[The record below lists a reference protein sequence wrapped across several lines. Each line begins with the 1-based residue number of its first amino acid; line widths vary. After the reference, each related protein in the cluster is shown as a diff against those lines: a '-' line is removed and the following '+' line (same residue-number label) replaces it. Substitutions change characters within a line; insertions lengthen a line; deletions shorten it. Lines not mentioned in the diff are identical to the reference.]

1 MIVLVVSDFHLGK
14 GKFFKNGQINILE
27 DFFEDDRFAEFTQYY
42 SSGKNYSNNIHLI
55 LNGDILN
62 LIQIDIEGCFS
73 HIIDEEAT
81 IKALELIYAG
91 HKGFFESLKL
101 FLSAPN
107 KKLTYVIGNHDIGMG
122 FKGSQTRFKELVGSE
137 NIDFCYDINIHGIH
151 IEHGHRFEVINT
163 VPPEKTFMMGPNNKE
178 ILNLPWGSLF
188 CISVL
193 PQLKKERPFIDKVR
207 PMSSYIKWT
216 LIHDFAF
223 FIKML
228 VIVMKYFIKTNFDTY
243 NKHLRNFKTNLTI
256 LKQVTIYPR
265 YESKAKSILRKRKDI
280 HTVVMGHTH
289 VAEWRRFPEG
299 KYYFNTGT
307 WNMIPSIDAA
317 LHANTATLTYVLID
331 VQTKTN
337 TPREASLN
345 VWQGSW
351 RPFIEE
357 IKLSG

>member
-1 MIVLVVSDFHLGK
+1 MIVLVVSDFHIGK
-14 GKFFKNGQINILE
+14 GKFLKNGQVNILE
-27 DFFEDDRFAEFTQYY
+27 DFFEDDRFMEFTQYY
-42 SSGKNYSNNIHLI
+42 SSGKNYWNNIHLV

-62 LIQIDIEGCFS
+62 LIQIDIEGAYS
-73 HIIDEEAT
+73 HIIDEEVT
-81 IKALELIYAG
+81 LGALETIYKG
-91 HKGFFESLKL
+91 HQSFFDSLKS
-101 FLSAPN
+101 FISAPN
-107 KKLTYVIGNHDIGMG
+107 KKITYVIGNHDIAMS
-122 FKGSQTRFKELVGSE
+122 FPKAQEKFKELVGTDDIE
-137 NIDFCYDINIHGIH
+137 FCTEKNIHGIH
-151 IEHGHRFEVINT
+151 VEHGHRFEVINT
-163 VPPEKTFMMGPNNKE
+163 VPPNKTFMEGPNGRK

-216 LIHDFAF
+216 AMYDSGF

-228 VIVMKYFIKTNFDTY
+228 VIVMKYFIRTNFDTY
-243 NKHLRNFKTNLTI
+243 TKHLRNFKTNLAI

-265 YESKAKSILRKRKDI
+265 YEAKAKSILRKLKDV

-317 LHANTATLTYVLID
+317 LHASTANLTYVLID
-331 VQTKTN
+331 VQTTTN

-345 VWQGSW
+345 VWQGNW

-357 IKLSG
+357 IKLNG

>member
-14 GKFFKNGQINILE
+14 GKFLKNGQINILE
-27 DFFEDDRFAEFTQYY
+27 DFFEDDRFSEFAQYY

-73 HIIDEEAT
+73 HIVDEET
-81 IKALELIYAG
+81 TVKALESIYEG
-91 HKGFFESLKL
+91 HKIFFESLRS
-101 FLSAPN
+101 FLSAPK

-122 FKGSQTRFKELVGSE
+122 FEGAQKRFKELVGSE
-137 NIDFCYDINIHGIH
+137 NIDFCYDINIHGVH

-163 VPPEKTFMMGPNNKE
+163 VPPEKTFMIGPNNKE

-216 LIHDFAF
+216 LIHDFTF